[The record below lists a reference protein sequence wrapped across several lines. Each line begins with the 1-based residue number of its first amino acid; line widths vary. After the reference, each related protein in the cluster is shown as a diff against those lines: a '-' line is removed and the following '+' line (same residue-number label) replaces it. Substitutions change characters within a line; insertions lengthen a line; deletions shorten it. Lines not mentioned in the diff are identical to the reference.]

1 MDTSTSIS
9 NLGKSAFAALLA
21 GFGESIG
28 IHDLTPDEQG
38 ACTLKFDDQ
47 VVTFQ
52 QEQSSGR
59 MIAYSVLGQLG
70 ADTPASKLRD
80 LLSANLFW
88 LGTADATLALDADS
102 QKLVLERRFDTERC
116 SPVEFEELIGLFV
129 DTAEAWHEQF
139 EAGVAA
145 PTTPTESLAAHHNSH
160 LLA

>member
-1 MDTSTSIS
+1 
-9 NLGKSAFAALLA
+9 
-21 GFGESIG
+21 
-28 IHDLTPDEQG
+28 
-38 ACTLKFDDQ
+38 
-47 VVTFQ
+47 
-52 QEQSSGR
+52 

-145 PTTPTESLAAHHNSH
+145 PTTPAESLAAHHNSH